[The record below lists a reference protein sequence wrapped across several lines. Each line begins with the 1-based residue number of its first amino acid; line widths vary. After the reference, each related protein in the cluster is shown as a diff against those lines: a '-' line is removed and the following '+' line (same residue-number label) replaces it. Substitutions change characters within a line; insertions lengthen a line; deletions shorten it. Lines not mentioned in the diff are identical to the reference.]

1 MDVPGPTQ
9 GDWCVTLARLKES
22 GQLAYA
28 NGIEDHRLDELILFP
43 TGNEEPGHLVVM
55 I

>member
-1 MDVPGPTQ
+1 MRYASKAEGV
-9 GDWCVTLARLKES
+9 R